1 MLRVLCIVVFIS
13 LSAIAY
19 AKQETA
25 VFAGGCFWCVE
36 ADFDKIDGVL
46 STTSGFDGGTYNNP
60 SYKLVSAGTTNYVEA
75 VKLVYDSEKIS
86 YRELVKYFFQHI
98 DPTQKNGQFCDEGPQ
113 YRSVIFYQNPHQ
125 KEIAMEVLG
134 AVKKNLPV
142 VYTELLSSTQFY
154 AAENYHQNYY
164 KKNPLRYKYYRY
176 RCGRDA
182 KVKEVWQNEK
192 L

>member
-1 MLRVLCIVVFIS
+1 MFRVLSVVIFIS

-36 ADFDKIDGVL
+36 ADFDKVDGVL
-46 STTSGFDGGTYNNP
+46 STTSGFDGGTYKNP
-60 SYKLVSAGTTNYVEA
+60 SYKVVSSGTTNYVEA
-75 VKLVYDSEKIS
+75 VKLVYDPEKVS
-86 YRELVKYFFQHI
+86 YRELVNYFFQHI

-113 YRSVIFYQNPHQ
+113 YRSAIFYLNPHQ
-125 KEIAMEVLG
+125 KEVAMEVLE
-134 AVKKNLPV
+134 AVKKQLPV
-142 VYTELLSSTQFY
+142 VYTELLPSTQFY

-182 KVKEVWQNEK
+182 QVKEVWQNEK